1 MSHKETFWMACDTI
15 DHTRAEYGPF
25 NSRLEAEL
33 EARKLGFSY
42 LLRYEHEIGEDD
54 EVQDVR
60 VIFIELTDVPDA
72 PRSQPTKLYTRCATC
87 GQASTHGK
95 PWQAE
100 VWADIHEFEHL
111 THRVRLFEHSRTD
124 GLKEI
129 VGWRE
134 Q

>member
-60 VIFIELTDVPDA
+60 VIFIELTDIRKLLAPSPPSCTPDA
-72 PRSQPTKLYTRCATC
+72 QPAARLRPMANLGKRKC
-87 GQASTHGK
+87 GQIFMSLSIQPIACVFSSTPAPK
-95 PWQAE
+95 A
-100 VWADIHEFEHL
+100 
-111 THRVRLFEHSRTD
+111 
-124 GLKEI
+124 
-129 VGWRE
+129 
-134 Q
+134 